1 MNRLLSIVVVAAVA
15 AAGLFYLNSS
25 RSSDPS
31 QLILGAQAQAAE
43 DVDTS
48 IVAEISAGD
57 PNAPVTVMEYASY
70 TCPHCRSFHEGAF
83 KDLKADY
90 IDTSKINFIYR
101 EVYFDRPGLWA
112 GMVARCDH
120 AQKYFPIAQMIYE
133 KQSQWTQGESTEI
146 AANLRRIGLAAG
158 LDGDVLEACMNDATM
173 AQAMYAK
180 FQQNVEA
187 DDVSGTP
194 TFLVDGVKVDNTEFQ
209 RNFRTI
215 LDAKID
221 G

>member
-1 MNRLLSIVVVAAVA
+1 MNRVLSFVVVAAVA
-15 AAGLFYLNSS
+15 IAGLWYWTSS
-25 RSSDPS
+25 RTVDPAQS
-31 QLILGAQAQAAE
+31 ILGAQAQAAE

-48 IVAEISAGD
+48 IVAEVSIGNPAS
-57 PNAPVTVMEYASY
+57 PVTIIEYASY

-83 KDLKADY
+83 KDLKSDY
-90 IDTSKINFIYR
+90 IDTGKINFIYR
-101 EVYFDRPGLWA
+101 EVYFDRFGLWA
-112 GMVARCDH
+112 AMVARCDD
-120 AQKYFPIAQMIYE
+120 ATKYFPIAQMIYE
-133 KQSQWTQGESTEI
+133 KQSEWTKGEPAEI
-146 AANLRRIGLAAG
+146 ASNLRRIGLAAG
-158 LDGDVLEACMNDATM
+158 LDGDKLEACMTDATM

-194 TFLVDGVKVDNTEFQ
+194 TFLVDGERVDNNQFIS
-209 RNFRTI
+209 NFRTI